1 MKTYILVGRWAVE
14 SLFDQE
20 WNTLERD
27 ILMNN
32 NGDIIAWDKETE
44 DVATLLDMLHG
55 WDNFIELDTE
65 DIENIKNNTKIQIV

>member
-32 NGDIIAWDKETE
+32 NGDILAWNKETE